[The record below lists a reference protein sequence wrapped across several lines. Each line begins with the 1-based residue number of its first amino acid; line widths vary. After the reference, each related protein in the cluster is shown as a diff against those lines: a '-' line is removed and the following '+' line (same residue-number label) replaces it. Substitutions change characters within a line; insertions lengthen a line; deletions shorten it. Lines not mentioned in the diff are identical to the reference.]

1 MSRLEDLLQTL
12 CPEGVEYQ
20 TLGEIADVSSNGVD
34 KKIIDGQKQVM
45 LLNYMDV
52 YRNKLIDRSVLN
64 MKVTA
69 SDNKIIT
76 CDIQKGDIFITPT
89 SETIE
94 DLAHSA
100 VVTETINGAV
110 YSYHVMRYRLKNFS
124 MTTSYYLSYL
134 FRSNYLQEQILKN
147 ATGLTRFGLSR
158 DKWKSLKIPLPPLP
172 VQEEIVRI
180 LDTFSGVVTELEQ
193 KLEAEQAARVRQYEH
208 YREELLG
215 LEVSNVL
222 KSEQIDTTKRGR
234 NNKSTDSVLMRIDE
248 LCHIQ
253 RGRVMSKDY
262 LRDNAG
268 IFPVYSSQTEN
279 QGVFGYINSFDF
291 DFESLTWT
299 TDGANAGSIFYH
311 NQEKFSITNVCG
323 LLRVKSPKINTKF
336 LYYALQNTAKEY
348 VNYGMGNPKLMSNV
362 MGRVKIIVP
371 PLAVQEKIVSIL
383 DRFDALV
390 NDLKSGLPAEIALRR
405 KQYEYYRDQLLTFKP
420 LE

>member
-1 MSRLEDLLQTL
+1 MSRLEDLIQTL
-12 CPEGVEYQ
+12 CPDGVEYKK
-20 TLGEIADVSSNGVD
+20 LGDMGAFFGGLTGKTKQDFQDGNKKFISYMNVYKNPAVD
-34 KKIIDGQKQVM
+34 TTTEDFVRIGAKERQNAIE
-45 LLNYMDV
+45 Y
-52 YRNKLIDRSVLN
+52 
-64 MKVTA
+64 
-69 SDNKIIT
+69 
-76 CDIQKGDIFITPT
+76 GDILFTGS
-89 SETIE
+89 SETPEECGISSVMIKHPDE
-94 DLAHSA
+94 PFYLNSF
-100 VVTETINGAV
+100 TIGF
-110 YSYHVMRYRLKNFS
+110 RLHDTSTYIPEFS
-124 MTTSYYLSYL
+124 KYL
-134 FRSNYLQEQILKN
+134 FRSAEMRKQINKTAN
-147 ATGLTRFGLSR
+147 GVTRFNVSKRKLAAV
-158 DKWKSLKIPLPPLP
+158 KVPLPPLP

-180 LDTFSGVVTELEQ
+180 LDTFTALETELENQ
-193 KLEAEQAARVRQYEH
+193 LEAELAARTKQYEH

-405 KQYEYYRDQLLTFKP
+405 KQYEYYRDKLLTFTRRA
-420 LE
+420 

>member
-1 MSRLEDLLQTL
+1 MKKLSKLIYEL
-12 CPEGVEYQ
+12 CP
-20 TLGEIADVSSNGVD
+20 NGVD
-34 KKIIDGQKQVM
+34 YKELEEIAFIGTGNSNRVDAEEGGEYPFFVRSKQVM
-45 LLNYMDV
+45 RSRKFSFDEEAIIIPGEGGIGEIFHYMNGKYDLHQRA
-52 YRNKLIDRSVLN
+52 YRISFKDNKVNTKFAYYYLISNFKKYIL
-64 MKVTA
+64 MKAVTA
-69 SDNKIIT
+69 TVISIRRPMIAS
-76 CDIQKGDIFITPT
+76 F
-89 SETIE
+89 
-94 DLAHSA
+94 L
-100 VVTETINGAV
+100 
-110 YSYHVMRYRLKNFS
+110 L
-124 MTTSYYLSYL
+124 
-134 FRSNYLQEQILKN
+134 
-147 ATGLTRFGLSR
+147 
-158 DKWKSLKIPLPPLP
+158 PLPPLP

-180 LDTFSGVVTELEQ
+180 LDTFTALETELE
-193 KLEAEQAARVRQYEH
+193 AELAARTKQYEH

-348 VNYGMGNPKLMSNV
+348 VNYGMGNPKLMCNV

-405 KQYEYYRDQLLTFKP
+405 KQYEYYRNKLLTFKP
-420 LE
+420 KPTD

>member
-1 MSRLEDLLQTL
+1 
-12 CPEGVEYQ
+12 
-20 TLGEIADVSSNGVD
+20 
-34 KKIIDGQKQVM
+34 
-45 LLNYMDV
+45 
-52 YRNKLIDRSVLN
+52 
-64 MKVTA
+64 MKAVTA
-69 SDNKIIT
+69 TVISIRRPMIAS
-76 CDIQKGDIFITPT
+76 F
-89 SETIE
+89 
-94 DLAHSA
+94 L
-100 VVTETINGAV
+100 
-110 YSYHVMRYRLKNFS
+110 L
-124 MTTSYYLSYL
+124 
-134 FRSNYLQEQILKN
+134 
-147 ATGLTRFGLSR
+147 
-158 DKWKSLKIPLPPLP
+158 PLPPLP

-180 LDTFSGVVTELEQ
+180 LDTFTALETELE
-193 KLEAEQAARVRQYEH
+193 AELAARTKQYEH

-348 VNYGMGNPKLMSNV
+348 VNYGMGNPKLMCNV

-405 KQYEYYRDQLLTFKP
+405 KQYEYYRNKLLTFKP
-420 LE
+420 KPTD

>member
-1 MSRLEDLLQTL
+1 MSLLEDLLQTL
-12 CPEGVEYQ
+12 CPDGVEYKE
-20 TLGEIADVSSNGVD
+20 LAELAEIGTGNSNRVD
-34 KKIIDGQKQVM
+34 ANDEGKYPFFVRSKQVM
-45 LLNYMDV
+45 RSNKYDFDEEAIVIPGEGGIGEIFHYVHGKYDLHQRA
-52 YRNKLIDRSVLN
+52 YRISFRDSRVNTRFAYYFMMANFKKFIT
-64 MKVTA
+64 MKAVTA
-69 SDNKIIT
+69 T
-76 CDIQKGDIFITPT
+76 
-89 SETIE
+89 
-94 DLAHSA
+94 
-100 VVTETINGAV
+100 VVSIRMPMIA
-110 YSYHVMRYRLKNFS
+110 SFL
-124 MTTSYYLSYL
+124 L
-134 FRSNYLQEQILKN
+134 
-147 ATGLTRFGLSR
+147 
-158 DKWKSLKIPLPPLP
+158 PLPPLP

-180 LDTFSGVVTELEQ
+180 LDTFSNVVVE
-193 KLEAEQAARVRQYEH
+193 LEAEQAARVRQYEH

-348 VNYGMGNPKLMSNV
+348 VNYGMGNPKLTYSF
-362 MGRVKIIVP
+362 
-371 PLAVQEKIVSIL
+371 AV
-383 DRFDALV
+383 F
-390 NDLKSGLPAEIALRR
+390 
-405 KQYEYYRDQLLTFKP
+405 
-420 LE
+420 